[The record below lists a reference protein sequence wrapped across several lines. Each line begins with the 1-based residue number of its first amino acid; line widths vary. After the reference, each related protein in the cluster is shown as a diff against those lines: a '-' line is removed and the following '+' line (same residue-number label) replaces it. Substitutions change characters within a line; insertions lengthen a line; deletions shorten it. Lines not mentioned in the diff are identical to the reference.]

1 MSKLDDRIAR
11 LSPEKRQLLELLM
24 ARDEAPPPSPE
35 PAVEPPPQD
44 LVDAIRSSQYASYTY
59 VSPDEKKTQTRQLY
73 NLVSRQLNASPF
85 QDHAFFLNLGYLP
98 DHHPTYSQIEL
109 PDRLLNKNC
118 IRLVLEVIADC
129 DIHPETE
136 TLDVGCGRGGTI
148 TVLQRYFQPRRTTGV
163 DLSSS
168 AIAFCKRRH
177 RYANAHFL
185 EGDAER
191 LPFADAS
198 FDVVTNLESSHSYPN
213 VAAFYQGVARVLRP
227 GGHFLYTDVF
237 AIERLDQQLD
247 LLRQHGLRLL
257 HQRDI
262 TSNVLL
268 SCDEI
273 GKTHFN
279 AFAPDNDADFMGNF
293 LGVPGSKLY
302 NDMRDGRTTY
312 QIFKLQKTG

>member
-1 MSKLDDRIAR
+1 M
-11 LSPEKRQLLELLM
+11 
-24 ARDEAPPPSPE
+24 
-35 PAVEPPPQD
+35 
-44 LVDAIRSSQYASYTY
+44 
-59 VSPDEKKTQTRQLY
+59 
-73 NLVSRQLNASPF
+73 
-85 QDHAFFLNLGYLP
+85 
-98 DHHPTYSQIEL
+98 
-109 PDRLLNKNC
+109 
-118 IRLVLEVIADC
+118 LEVIADC
-129 DIHPETE
+129 DIRPETE

-191 LPFADAS
+191 LPFADAA

-279 AFAPDNDADFMGNF
+279 AFALGQRRRFYGQFSRGARLQALQRHAGWPHDVPNF
-293 LGVPGSKLY
+293 
-302 NDMRDGRTTY
+302 
-312 QIFKLQKTG
+312 